1 MRNLILFLC
10 LFVHIILLTAQEG
23 PSLKNYSFTS
33 SNLKEG
39 NFKDLVI
46 PKIEKS
52 QFVFLGEHHG
62 IVEVGKITNLLYQ
75 WANPYGY
82 KTLCIETDDVAAQKI
97 LGFLNADDPIE
108 SAKIFENAN
117 PFSIPFYNNTEDYKM
132 FMDVF
137 SNGGTLWG
145 IDQTFIGQFRLNFEH
160 LISITK
166 NKAFKKAL
174 IPLRDAAQNAFK
186 TALET
191 KNPMAPYIFQY
202 NEEIH
207 AQLMA
212 LAETKQE
219 KEILGQL
226 MKTKEIYG
234 YFFEGKHYWNNE
246 IRGRL
251 MKSNFLRYYREAE
264 KKSGTP
270 KVVFKLGYNHAA
282 RGLTMTNIYDIS
294 NMCSELA
301 LTNGMESLHILAMGV
316 SGKEFKANPFD
327 PTSSVKPVD
336 NSRYLPSEF
345 IELASS
351 TSDKYVIIKTQE
363 LRPFSKD
370 FSAAVKKFIF
380 KFDVIILINDTTPL
394 TGF

>member
-1 MRNLILFLC
+1 MRKSILFLC
-10 LFVHIILLTAQEG
+10 LFINSAFLIAQEA
-23 PSLKNYSFTS
+23 PSLKNHSFTS

-39 NFKDLVI
+39 SFKDLVL
-46 PKIEKS
+46 PKIAKS

-62 IVEVGKITNLLYQ
+62 IVEVGEITNLLYQ

-97 LGFLNADDPIE
+97 QDFLSTDAPIE
-108 SAKIFENAN
+108 SAKMFEHVN
-117 PFSIPFYNNTEDYKM
+117 PFSIPFYNNMEDYEM
-132 FMDVF
+132 FMDII
-137 SNGGTLWG
+137 SSGGTLWG
-145 IDQTFIGQFRLNFEH
+145 IDQTFIGQFRLNFDH

-166 NKAFKKAL
+166 NEDLKSSL
-174 IPLRDAAQNAFK
+174 LPLRDASQKAFK

-202 NEEIH
+202 NQEIH
-207 AQLMA
+207 AKLMD
-212 LAETKQE
+212 LAETEEE

-251 MKSNFLRYYREAE
+251 MKSNFVRYYKEAE
-264 KKSGTP
+264 DKGGPP

-282 RGLTMTNIYDIS
+282 RGLTITNIYDIS

-301 LTNGMESLHILAMGV
+301 LINGMESLHILAMGV

-327 PTSSVKPVD
+327 PSSRVKSV
-336 NSRYLPSEF
+336 NNNRYLPTEF
-345 IELASS
+345 VELAKS
-351 TSDKYVIIKTQE
+351 TSDKYVVIKTQE
-363 LRPFSKD
+363 LRPFSKN
-370 FSAAVKKFIF
+370 FSAEVKSFIF
-380 KFDVIILINDTTPL
+380 KFDVIILINEAAPL